1 MDLHGGPGSQNGF
14 DNSGKRGEVHW
25 HEGENPDRTVRILG
39 KVATMVKQWIDEG
52 AFKLDTIEGLELL
65 NEPAGFYDWVWNV
78 CKDGFYS
85 NGYDEIRK
93 VFPDSEKTLV
103 SIQQAF
109 RGYGDFNGVLPHE
122 VIKMISFFLNFIFF
136 TIYVFFMFSNI
147 QVFK

>member
-1 MDLHGGPGSQNGF
+1 MG
-14 DNSGKRGEVHW
+14 
-25 HEGENPDRTVRILG
+25 NPDRTVRISG

-122 VIKMISFFLNFIFF
+122 VIKLEIFFLLKSQN
-136 TIYVFFMFSNI
+136 Y
-147 QVFK
+147 K

>member
-1 MDLHGGPGSQNGF
+1 M
-14 DNSGKRGEVHW
+14 
-25 HEGENPDRTVRILG
+25 ILLSFF
-39 KVATMVKQWIDEG
+39 VKSKSSVWINDQKN
-52 AFKLDTIEGLELL
+52 FYLLYPKTEGLELL

-78 CKDGFYS
+78 CKDNFYS

-122 VIKMISFFLNFIFF
+122 VIKLEIFF
-136 TIYVFFMFSNI
+136 FF
-147 QVFK
+147 

>member
-1 MDLHGGPGSQNGF
+1 MNDQIFFYLLYP
-14 DNSGKRGEVHW
+14 K
-25 HEGENPDRTVRILG
+25 T
-39 KVATMVKQWIDEG
+39 
-52 AFKLDTIEGLELL
+52 EGLELL

-78 CKDGFYS
+78 CKDNFYS

-122 VIKMISFFLNFIFF
+122 VIKLEIFF
-136 TIYVFFMFSNI
+136 SFEKSKLQTFFFICSNI
-147 QVFK
+147 QAFK